1 MPDTESSLWT
11 TCVILVLVSLQI
23 LFIAFLASK
32 EDGEFQ
38 YLLTESLNRVKII
51 TGEDVP
57 FYKVNIMD
65 KTALQDVFRKV
76 SF

>member
-1 MPDTESSLWT
+1 MESLWH
-11 TCVILVLVSLQI
+11 
-23 LFIAFLASK
+23 
-32 EDGEFQ
+32 
-38 YLLTESLNRVKII
+38 LLLESLNRVKII

-65 KTALQDVFRKV
+65 KAALQDVFRKV